1 MKPTEVKYKSKF
13 DNAAFSPEVFTR
25 SYAKIAKREKE
36 IEQEEADR
44 RQAIV
49 DNLFNPP
56 SRFIDP
62 KLQPPVP
69 FKEDNAWYEAHRYHE
84 PELKPLTKEAK
95 LVGVGTVVVF
105 IALFLFLVRLIIVQ

>member
-49 DNLFNPP
+49 DNLFHPP
-56 SRFIDP
+56 SRFIDQ

-84 PELKPLTKEAK
+84 PELEPLTKGAK
-95 LVGVGTVVVF
+95 VAGIGFVLFVLLVLYV
-105 IALFLFLVRLIIVQ
+105 LVRLLA